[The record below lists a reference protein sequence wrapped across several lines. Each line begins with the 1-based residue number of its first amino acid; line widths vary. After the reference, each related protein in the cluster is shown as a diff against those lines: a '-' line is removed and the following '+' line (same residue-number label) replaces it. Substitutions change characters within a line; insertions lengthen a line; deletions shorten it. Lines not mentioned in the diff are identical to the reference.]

1 MRILLASHE
10 MLIVFAICLG
20 LIFVAGAILGLI
32 NGQKTK
38 KRVEE
43 FADSLVNPPAKDLP
57 DAADAKTET
66 DEEAEADGETEEDEE
81 FPDPVF
87 EEYAVT
93 VKQLQC
99 GVGLDQKSRYA
110 FLATFETEEGKEMVF
125 NVGQTLYLSL
135 TEGQTGYLATVNGN
149 FFGFTTEEEAAEAEG
164 AEEGTLSEGA
174 EGSDAEACC
183 PSAPEADDVMGE

>member
-10 MLIVFAICLG
+10 MLIVFTICLG
-20 LIFVAGAILGLI
+20 LIFVASAILGLI
-32 NGQKTK
+32 YGQKTK

-57 DAADAKTET
+57 DTASAKTET
-66 DEEAEADGETEEDEE
+66 EAKGETDEDEE

-110 FLATFETEEGKEMVF
+110 FLATFVTSEGKEMVF

-164 AEEGTLSEGA
+164 AEEGTLPEGA